1 MHPQRRGRYGVR
13 EQSAGFILFRVEQG
27 KRLYLLLDY
36 GHHWDYPKGH
46 VERGET
52 AWQAAVRELKE
63 ETGIGQLNRIGTF
76 ERCMEYEF
84 RSGSKGRV
92 LKRVTYFC
100 AQTMT
105 EDVKLSH
112 EHSGYA
118 WLNLQDALGRL
129 TFETARRF
137 LLLADA
143 AITQHL
149 TAGASRHR
157 L

>member
-1 MHPQRRGRYGVR
+1 M
-13 EQSAGFILFRVEQG
+13 IFRVEQD

-46 VERGET
+46 LERGET

-63 ETGIGQLNRIGTF
+63 ETGISQLDRISTF

-84 RSGSKGRV
+84 QSGSKGRV
-92 LKRVTYFC
+92 RKRVTYFC
-100 AQTMT
+100 AHTMT

-112 EHSGYA
+112 EHSGSA
-118 WLNLQDALGRL
+118 WLNLHDALARL
-129 TFETARRF
+129 TFETARRL

-149 TAGASRHR
+149 AAATSNQRS
-157 L
+157 